1 MCWHRQSGSAA
12 MLPCTAPTNG
22 AVYGLRYNIA
32 MQRAAAAVPPSQPA
46 PEPRLA
52 ALVTP
57 PPRTSLSFAAL
68 GSPRAL
74 GDVPLLM
81 SEQRLWGSGGSVT
94 ATETAE
100 RRTRGSSACMDALA
114 FSASQEELAECSST
128 RHARC
133 DSFGADS
140 KFGFELGA
148 AVFDMD
154 WDSDAD

>member
-1 MCWHRQSGSAA
+1 

-22 AVYGLRYNIA
+22 ARYGLRYNVA
-32 MQRAAAAVPPSQPA
+32 MQHAAAAVPPSQPA
-46 PEPRLA
+46 PEPHLG

-57 PPRTSLSFAAL
+57 APRTSLSFSAC

-114 FSASQEELAECSST
+114 YSTSQEELLDSSST
-128 RHARC
+128 HHARC
-133 DSFGADS
+133 ESFGADS